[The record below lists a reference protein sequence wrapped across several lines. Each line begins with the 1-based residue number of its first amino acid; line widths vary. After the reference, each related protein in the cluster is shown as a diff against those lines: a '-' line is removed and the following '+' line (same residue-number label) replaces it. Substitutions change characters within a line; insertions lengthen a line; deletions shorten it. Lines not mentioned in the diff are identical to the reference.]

1 MDYIVFDLDYL
12 YGCFH
17 MIRSNLGTIFSVAF
31 YLFIIVFG
39 IFTVVNIVRKISG

>member
-12 YGCFH
+12 YYAFH
-17 MIRSNLGTIFSVAF
+17 LIRSNLGTIFSVAF

-39 IFTVVNIVRKISG
+39 VFTVINIVRKISG